1 MHREQR
7 RIIREQKLAE
17 KKRLRAIE
25 RERRAEERRLAK
37 EAAERGEMTAQ
48 LTITEDIPI
57 DDSDLDAEEKLQ
69 AMLDEQISGEQEDIM
84 DDLGLDM
91 QKIVVEM
98 AQQAKELHLDA
109 PDASVK

>member
-1 MHREQR
+1 M
-7 RIIREQKLAE
+7 
-17 KKRLRAIE
+17 RAIE

-37 EAAERGEMTAQ
+37 EAAERGELTAQ
-48 LTITEDIPI
+48 LTVAEEIPS

-69 AMLDEQISGEQEDIM
+69 AMLDEQISSEQEDIM

-98 AQQAKELHLDA
+98 AQQAKELHLEASDA
-109 PDASVK
+109 DVK